1 MKKTI
6 LLSSIFAVSAAFA
19 KPAVVTSGNM
29 IGALDTAIATSES
42 QKQVLISVPF
52 LGYETGGAVKV
63 CDMVKTSNL
72 DKDSKLY
79 VPDGNGAYNTWTLN
93 SDGEWVADE
102 KVTIGAGGQPSEGQ
116 SASQADATVNRGDA
130 FWLEPIFKNKA
141 TSGTIFLLGQGADG
155 AGSSDAAA
163 GKWNLIGNASIAPK
177 TIDITGTDGDQIVAQ
192 VGGVLRYYTYT
203 AANGWSYKAK
213 GKLTKG
219 NPVIAAGQGL
229 WYKPA
234 NKTTINW

>member
-19 KPAVVTSGNM
+19 EPAVVTSGNM
-29 IGALDTAIATSES
+29 IGALDTAIATSTS
-42 QKQVLISVPF
+42 QKQVLIAVPF
-52 LGYETGGAVKV
+52 LGYETRGAVKV

-72 DKDSKLY
+72 DEGSKLY
-79 VPDGNGAYNTWTLN
+79 VPDGKGAYNTWTLN

-102 KVTIGAGGQPSEGQ
+102 KVSILANGQPTTGT
-116 SASQADATVNRGDA
+116 SANQADATVKRGDA

-141 TSGTIFLLGQGADG
+141 TSGTIFLLGQGTGD
-155 AGSSDAAA
+155 AGSSEAVA
-163 GKWNLIGNASIAPK
+163 GWNLIGNASIAPK

-192 VGGVLRYYTYT
+192 VDGALRYYTYT
-203 AANGWSYKAK
+203 AANGWRYKEK
-213 GKLTKG
+213 GRWNTANLCIK
-219 NPVIAAGQGL
+219 AGQGF

-234 NKTTINW
+234 KATTINW